1 MIDDFVTDNP
11 RHCDGFRQPDN
22 LIIKFFLEMLL
33 SARSR
38 CEWIES
44 FIDLFRFIRKHNTSR
59 LAVGD
64 GDKHAEWVEV

>member
-11 RHCDGFRQPDN
+11 RQCDGFRQPDN
-22 LIIKFFLEMLL
+22 LIIKFFLEILL